1 MTTIRWRDGDG
12 DWATPSDWNRGR
24 APQAGDDALIDTAL
38 FHTITHGSGDD
49 TVRTLRVGNDDF
61 VVSGG
66 SLMITATSSFANLL
80 SVGGT
85 LALGGAATAAR
96 FDQRGTVSGAGDLT
110 VSGAASVDGLQTGVG
125 TTILEGASK
134 ISFLGLDGGRTLE
147 NRGTLTMIQYG
158 EIDLGVNPFGETRG
172 GATLLNAAGGV
183 IDLQGVN
190 HIGFVE
196 QLPVGDVSFIN
207 AGTFKKTV
215 QAGPAFVNIALTNTG
230 AIRVET
236 GTLEFDAGL
245 TNSGAGTAHVASG
258 ATLRISGGGS
268 SGASAFILAAGAT
281 LEFAQ
286 IFPGPNVFTLGAGTV
301 GGSGTMVV
309 SGGELALG
317 AGAVTVT
324 GFAQGNTTQSTCTVS
339 GSGTLRVTGA
349 ATFGGGAMSQTGPG
363 VTLLE
368 GASILV
374 GNVVGG
380 LFLEGGRVLENQG
393 TFTVQ
398 NGGFIELGSGAG
410 DATLRNDAGG
420 TIDLQGV
427 ATVARGAGAS
437 VLINAGLLEKTAGAG
452 EAIVGVAVVNTG
464 AIVARAATLEFLQ
477 SISGDGT
484 LAVEIGATLEADA
497 GAAAS
502 LSMAFK
508 AGGGTL
514 ALHHAGAFA
523 ATIHGFS
530 AGDAIDLLGKRADRA
545 VLETGDRLA
554 IFRGDR
560 RLATLQLA
568 GDYTGATFNLAA
580 DGAGGTDITVTTP
593 AAIRLAAAPT
603 RPFIDAMAGFAADS
617 GGPAGAWTPSHAASH
632 RPLLCKPRP
641 THFV

>member
-12 DWATPSDWNRGR
+12 DWATAADWNRGR
-24 APQAGDDALIDTAL
+24 APQAGDDARIDTAS
-38 FHTITHGSGDD
+38 FHTVTHGSGDD

-66 SLMITATSSFANLL
+66 SLTITATASFANLL

-96 FDQRGTVSGAGDLT
+96 LNQRGTVSGAGTLT

-125 TTILEGASK
+125 TTVLQGAST
-134 ISFLGLDGGRTLE
+134 ISFLALDGDRILE
-147 NRGTLTMIQYG
+147 NQGTLTMSGNG
-158 EIDLGVNPFGETRG
+158 EIGLGVNPFGETLG
-172 GATLLNAAGGV
+172 GATLRNAAGGV

-190 HIGFVE
+190 HIGSVE
-196 QLPVGDVSFIN
+196 ELPVGEVNFTN

-215 QAGPAFVNIALTNTG
+215 GAGPAFVDVALTNIG

-245 TNSGAGTAHVASG
+245 TNSGPGTAHVASG

-268 SGASAFILAAGAT
+268 SGASAFTVAAGAR

-301 GGSGTMVV
+301 GGAGGVVV

-317 AGAVTVT
+317 AGAVTVA

-339 GSGTLRVTGA
+339 GSGTLTVTGP
-349 ATFGGGAMSQTGPG
+349 ATFAGGAMSQTGPG
-363 VTLLE
+363 VTLLQ

-393 TFTVQ
+393 TFRVQ
-398 NGGFIELGSGAG
+398 NGGFIELGFGVG
-410 DATLRNDAGG
+410 GATLRNDAGG

-427 ATVARGAGAS
+427 ATIARGAGATI
-437 VLINAGLLEKTAGAG
+437 LINAGLLEKTAGAG
-452 EAIVGVAVVNTG
+452 DAIVGVAVVNTG
-464 AIVARAATLEFLQ
+464 AIVAKASTLEFLQ
-477 SISGDGT
+477 AISGDGT
-484 LAVEIGATLEADA
+484 LAVESGATLEVDA

-502 LSMAFK
+502 LSMAFET
-508 AGGGTL
+508 GGGTL

-523 ATIHGFS
+523 ATIHGFA
-530 AGDAIDLLGKRADRA
+530 AGDAIDILGKRADRV
-545 VLETGDRLA
+545 VLESGDRLA

-568 GDYTGATFNLAA
+568 GDYTGATFSLAA
-580 DGAGGTDITVTTP
+580 DGAGGTDITVATP
-593 AAIRLAAAPT
+593 AAIHAAAAPAH
-603 RPFIDAMAGFAADS
+603 RFVDAMAGFAADP
-617 GGPAGAWTPSHAASH
+617 GGAAGAWARSHATPD
-632 RPLLCKPRP
+632 RPALCAPRLA
-641 THFV
+641 HFV